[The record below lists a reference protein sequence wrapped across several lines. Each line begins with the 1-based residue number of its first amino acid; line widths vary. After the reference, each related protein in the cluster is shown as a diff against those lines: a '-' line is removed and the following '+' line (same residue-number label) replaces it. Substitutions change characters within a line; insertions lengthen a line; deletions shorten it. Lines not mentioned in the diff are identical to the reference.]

1 MECELTTLCY
11 IEKDDQYLMLHRTK
25 KKNDPSHDLWMGVG
39 GHFEEGESP
48 EDCVLREV
56 YEETGLTLTDYKLR
70 GVVSFSDN
78 DWYEYMFLYSGY
90 DFKGSVTVCSEGDLV
105 WVDKEKSVTELPIW
119 EGDKIF
125 LRLMNE
131 GKPFFS
137 LKLHYENK
145 VLRSVVLDGVKWT
158 DEQIKS
164 NL

>member
-105 WVDKEKSVTELPIW
+105 WVDKEKSVTELPVW

-125 LRLMNE
+125 LKLMNE

-164 NL
+164 YL

>member
-164 NL
+164 YL

>member
-39 GHFEEGESP
+39 GHFEEGESH

-105 WVDKEKSVTELPIW
+105 WVDKEKSVTELPVW

-125 LRLMNE
+125 LKLMNE

-164 NL
+164 YL

>member
-11 IEKDDQYLMLHRTK
+11 IEQNGKYLMLHRTK

-39 GHFEEGESP
+39 GHFETGESP
-48 EDCVLREV
+48 EECVLREV
-56 YEETGLTLTDYKLR
+56 FEETGLTLTNYKLR

-90 DFKGSVTVCSEGDLV
+90 EFEGELGVCNEGDLV
-105 WVDKEKSVTELPIW
+105 WIDKEKSVTELPIW

-125 LRLMNE
+125 LSLMNE

-137 LKLHYENK
+137 LKLRYNNR
-145 VLRSVVLDGVKWT
+145 VLKSVVLDGVEW
-158 DEQIKS
+158 DEKQIKS
-164 NL
+164 RL